1 MQGLAASL
9 LVEEAA
15 AVRAALYVEMNIVLY
30 LAGRGGA
37 VATATLCAG
46 SVGNAGAAVRAV
58 EREGLSFLARV
69 ALRGGASAMTEV
81 CVGALVQAAAA
92 MHVAAHAALNIV
104 ARVKVPVLTVARGPA
119 GPRKIVCGY

>member
-1 MQGLAASL
+1 
-9 LVEEAA
+9 
-15 AVRAALYVEMNIVLY
+15 
-30 LAGRGGA
+30 
-37 VATATLCAG
+37 
-46 SVGNAGAAVRAV
+46 
-58 EREGLSFLARV
+58 V